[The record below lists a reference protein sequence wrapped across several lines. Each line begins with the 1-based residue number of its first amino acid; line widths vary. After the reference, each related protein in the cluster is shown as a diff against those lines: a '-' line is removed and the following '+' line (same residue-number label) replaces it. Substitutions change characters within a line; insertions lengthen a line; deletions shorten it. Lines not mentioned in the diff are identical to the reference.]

1 MSLRGRV
8 VHRGAQSHS
17 GSRQSPPATGE
28 GGVRLEDA
36 PINSSSPINATTS
49 TPSTVLSS
57 QHIRPRQQHLRHLDA
72 LAAAGDAAS
81 VRDAGRDA
89 GERDAA
95 TRFAWAPEAL
105 ARLPAKR
112 CVSDDISEV

>member
-1 MSLRGRV
+1 M
-8 VHRGAQSHS
+8 VHSPTVAAANRPRPLGKAC
-17 GSRQSPPATGE
+17 GS
-28 GGVRLEDA
+28 EDA
-36 PINSSSPINATTS
+36 PINSSSPINATNTM
-49 TPSTVLSS
+49 LSS
-57 QHIRPRQQHLRHLDA
+57 PHIRPRQQRLRHALRSLDA